1 MDGKTEKP
9 SLGTARPRPRAR
21 KRFVFFLLLLMET
34 GQCVLPELPPSIPYL
49 TVTDSGGEVRIYNNK
64 TTIYVPR
71 SYEGLTVG

>member
-9 SLGTARPRPRAR
+9 SLGTARPRARVR

-34 GQCVLPELPPSIPYL
+34 GQCVPPSIPYL
-49 TVTDSGGEVRIYNNK
+49 TVTDSGEEVRIYNNK